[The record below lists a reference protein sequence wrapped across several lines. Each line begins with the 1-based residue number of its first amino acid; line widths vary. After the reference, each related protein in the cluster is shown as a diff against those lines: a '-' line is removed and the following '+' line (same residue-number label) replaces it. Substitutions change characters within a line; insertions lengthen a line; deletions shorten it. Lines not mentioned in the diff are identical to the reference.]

1 MEYLAPWP
9 AEDEGAAA
17 SPPKGWAP
25 HRRPRLPCRLFF
37 TAFGKTLP
45 MAHCNKLH
53 DFAHKITIF
62 SRDNTPEPS
71 VRERV
76 TVQCIRVWGRAHLL
90 AFFLATD
97 LGIRTYNILK
107 GVISMDLE
115 WLRKRSIARPL
126 CDSWVS
132 CTYFNVELQCICW
145 PGWSKAK
152 ELEVDKGKRL

>member
-90 AFFLATD
+90 AFFWPQIWEYGLTTYSRVSFRWTLSD
-97 LGIRTYNILK
+97 LGNEASRGLSATAEFL
-107 GVISMDLE
+107 VLTLM
-115 WLRKRSIARPL
+115 
-126 CDSWVS
+126 
-132 CTYFNVELQCICW
+132 
-145 PGWSKAK
+145 WSYSVY
-152 ELEVDKGKRL
+152 VDRDDRRQKS